1 MKERITEDLKSAMKA
16 QDKFKLT
23 VLRAIKGAIQLE
35 EIKNKSELSTEE
47 FALVISKQ
55 IKMRKESIVDFEK
68 GNRQDLIDIAN
79 KEIEILNLYLPK
91 QLDEKEISV
100 IIDKAIDVIK
110 PTSSSD
116 IGKVMG
122 MVAKEVKGK
131 ADLSLVNKI
140 VKEKLNG

>member
-68 GNRQDLIDIAN
+68 GNRQDLIDITN

-131 ADLSLVNKI
+131 ADLSLVNKM
-140 VKEKLNG
+140 VKEKLNS

>member
-131 ADLSLVNKI
+131 ADLSLVNKM
-140 VKEKLNG
+140 VKEKLNS